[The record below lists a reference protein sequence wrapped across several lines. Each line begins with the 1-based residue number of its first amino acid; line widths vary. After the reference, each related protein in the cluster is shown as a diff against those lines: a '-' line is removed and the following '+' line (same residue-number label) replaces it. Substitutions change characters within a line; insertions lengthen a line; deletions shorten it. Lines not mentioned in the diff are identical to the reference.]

1 MRDALVNLV
10 AKKTWNSLP
19 TFVLNACRVMNTQ
32 DEEVANN
39 FLYPT
44 IVKTKYTF
52 GTKYTMPIELIILDL
67 TSSSCSCSCYTSR
80 FINSL
85 KTLYL
90 DQSNSSLLV

>member
-32 DEEVANN
+32 DEEVAKN
-39 FLYPT
+39 FPYPT

-52 GTKYTMPIELIILDL
+52 GTK
-67 TSSSCSCSCYTSR
+67 
-80 FINSL
+80 
-85 KTLYL
+85 
-90 DQSNSSLLV
+90 